1 MGSRGLVIFDAFN
14 TLVTSR
20 PDSRDTFA
28 AGLAQAGLQASPELL
43 AELQAAAEGLDHSAW
58 SGSRQAYADWAESV
72 LRQLLQTGWPTGRE
86 LARCVVPALEQLHQ
100 GRMEAMPDALACL
113 KQLKA
118 AGFSTAVCS
127 NWGWDLAADLAGTG
141 LAGYIDVFV
150 TSAQA
155 GYRKPHTRIYQATLE
170 LAGFRAEDAVFIGD
184 SLRTDALG
192 PQRAGIRSLLV
203 TRTEKQVHREQVA
216 SLGEAARL
224 ILREPA
230 HCTALPHETG

>member
-127 NWGWDLAADLAGTG
+127 NWGWDLAADIADTG
-141 LAGYIDVFV
+141 LLEYVDYLVS
-150 TSAQA
+150 SAQG
-155 GYRKPHTRIYQATLE
+155 GYRKPHPRIYRMVLS
-170 LAGFRAEDAVFIGD
+170 LAGCAAKDTIFVGD
-184 SLRTDALG
+184 SLRTDVLG
-192 PQRAGIRSLLV
+192 PQRSGIRSVWLA
-203 TRTEKQVHREQVA
+203 RAADPAFR
-216 SLGEAARL
+216 GEAVSSLAAVPRL
-224 ILREPA
+224 LSS
-230 HCTALPHETG
+230 